1 LGTYAPSILIYVGGL
16 CPLRA
21 SCFDRMIFLCSP
33 TYAFRFA
40 PFLASLMPSPSSAYI
55 SAHSSSL
62 SVTSPGRTS
71 KSRYTCSSAKI
82 DGSSYLLAWL
92 IIGVLVNNFV
102 IAPFFFFWWHQ
113 AAWHR
118 VAAVRELNELEVTQ
132 RAWEVESHIQLGDR
146 LVVLAFKV
154 GEASLRAVAVRQLK
168 DVVAAWRTR
177 EGDWQ

>member
-1 LGTYAPSILIYVGGL
+1 
-16 CPLRA
+16 
-21 SCFDRMIFLCSP
+21 
-33 TYAFRFA
+33 
-40 PFLASLMPSPSSAYI
+40 
-55 SAHSSSL
+55 
-62 SVTSPGRTS
+62 
-71 KSRYTCSSAKI
+71 
-82 DGSSYLLAWL
+82 LLAWL

-102 IAPFFFFWWHQ
+102 VAPFFFFWWHQ

-146 LVVLAFKV
+146 LAVLAFKV
-154 GEASLRAVAVRQLK
+154 GEASLRAVAVRQLE